1 MEVILNDNQEQK
13 YIQGSRAAWR
23 QMLQL
28 SLANLG
34 YPDQEVQ
41 KTSWILERE
50 GIIAQLRDVC
60 DSFGDNDW
68 DDTLNLGDVIE
79 KHLGRHLSSS
89 ENLE

>member
-1 MEVILNDNQEQK
+1 MNDNQEQK